1 MFERYCNICITG
13 AVEDIDRFCELCLG
27 RYELRL
33 EDAMLARGEGSPIP
47 GDRALLPFQETF
59 PYQREFLFLT
69 ELLHEYEKI
78 VARAAARGRQD
89 RPAGDEDAESSV
101 DPELAAELSR
111 DTEELILKLL
121 SDKRDAKDR
130 LGPLQKE
137 FTELEQSFSDEDD
150 AEQKLEKGRRLNELH
165 TDMLRLRQHIYDIDI
180 SIADILRDRGAEL
193 LEAHGCL
200 SRLRDV
206 CRVKEHG
213 AWFYGAEKKKRFLI
227 CLELRKRELSAFARD
242 MAALKESQLYIRRDG
257 GWVKPRL
264 FKRYNLKLSLR
275 KPQV

>member
-59 PYQREFLFLT
+59 PYQRELLFLT

-130 LGPLQKE
+130 LGPL
-137 FTELEQSFSDEDD
+137 
-150 AEQKLEKGRRLNELH
+150 
-165 TDMLRLRQHIYDIDI
+165 
-180 SIADILRDRGAEL
+180 
-193 LEAHGCL
+193 
-200 SRLRDV
+200 
-206 CRVKEHG
+206 
-213 AWFYGAEKKKRFLI
+213 
-227 CLELRKRELSAFARD
+227 
-242 MAALKESQLYIRRDG
+242 
-257 GWVKPRL
+257 
-264 FKRYNLKLSLR
+264 
-275 KPQV
+275 